1 MHTARVRT
9 AAYVIRGRPGGRELL
24 VFDHRDFPEAGTQVP
39 AGGVEG
45 GELLAEAALREIA
58 EETGVAGVTLG
69 TALAV
74 QQSPHPHTGQPQIT
88 VYFQAETA
96 ETRDGWMHTVVS
108 GDEDRGMAFRCFF
121 VPLEQARGLLAGD
134 QGEFV
139 GLVR

>member
-1 MHTARVRT
+1 MYIARVRT
-9 AAYVIRGRPGGRELL
+9 AAYVIRRRPGGPELL

-45 GELLAEAALREIA
+45 GELLAAAALREIA
-58 EETGVAGVTLG
+58 EETGVAGVALG
-69 TALAV
+69 AALAV

-96 ETRDGWMHTVVS
+96 ETRDDWMHTVVS
-108 GDEDRGMAFRCFF
+108 GDEDRGMVFRCFF
-121 VPLEQARGLLAGD
+121 VPLERAGGLLAGD